1 MKLLKLVSHITVAAL
16 AVLALAGVSAAEPL
30 LSPRAKENQIV
41 RVPGTTPD
49 LIDRGLLEA
58 SPKALA
64 IRASLARINGTEVD
78 HMDRGVSAASPR
90 LATAFPDVA
99 AHARSLQAS
108 SPAACQTMKAGECKM
123 ACCKTKGS
131 CALPCCKS

>member
-16 AVLALAGVSAAEPL
+16 AVLALAGASAAEPQ

-49 LIDRGLLEA
+49 LIDRGLLAA
-58 SPKALA
+58 SPRALA
-64 IRASLARINGTEVD
+64 FQASLARINGTEAD
-78 HMDRGVSAASPR
+78 HLNRGASAVSPR
-90 LATAFPDVA
+90 LATAFPDVV

-108 SPAACQTMKAGECKM
+108 SPAACKTMSAGECKM